1 MYKQYVLQQQKHVT
15 ENFFYV
21 FFVKFGIIT
30 YFCYN
35 RILFIL
41 FTKQFLLWY
50 QPNVVQQHKKQ
61 LVREKEMQQLKL
73 QQEKDQQ
80 QDVNVVQV
88 QKQNVEHQHE
98 DERLQ
103 QKDDHQQKED
113 DDDNLV
119 FNFFLFK
126 LQNANFT

>member
-1 MYKQYVLQQQKHVT
+1 MYKQYVYNNKNMLQKI
-15 ENFFYV
+15 FFRY

-73 QQEKDQQ
+73 QQEKSQQ

-88 QKQNVEHQHE
+88 QKQNEEHQHE
-98 DERLQ
+98 DEKLQ
-103 QKDDHQQKED
+103 QKDDHPQKED
-113 DDDNLV
+113 DDVSPV
-119 FNFFLFK
+119 FTFFLSK
-126 LQNANFT
+126 L

>member
-1 MYKQYVLQQQKHVT
+1 MLQKI
-15 ENFFYV
+15 FFYV
-21 FFVKFGIIT
+21 FFVKYGIIT

-35 RILFIL
+35 TTLFIL

-80 QDVNVVQV
+80 QDVDDVLQV
-88 QKQNVEHQHE
+88 QKQNEKHQHE

-103 QKDDHQQKED
+103 KDDHPQKED

-119 FNFFLFK
+119 FTFFYLNYRMFILSRNFR
-126 LQNANFT
+126 T